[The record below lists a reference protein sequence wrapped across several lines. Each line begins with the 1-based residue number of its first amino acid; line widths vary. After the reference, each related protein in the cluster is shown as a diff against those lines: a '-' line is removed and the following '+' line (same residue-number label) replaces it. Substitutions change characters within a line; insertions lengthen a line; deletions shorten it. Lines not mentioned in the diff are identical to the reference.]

1 MKKIFLRMIMFL
13 LVMVSFIQCEEKKNN
28 RLFYVDDLGLYV
40 HINRIGENRY
50 RISVNKSA
58 DQEGEDYI
66 DVSYMISEMPS
77 ITLNFPLD
85 NSKSINVIDRLH
97 GEVRNWNSK
106 NFNIVYPDIDVQ
118 NRDERLA
125 YREWCDSVMFK
136 NPSIS
141 VEVCAYLVNLWVY
154 DNNKKSGRKISQYNN
169 VPL

>member
-1 MKKIFLRMIMFL
+1 MTKIFLRMIMCL
-13 LVMVSFIQCEEKKNN
+13 LVMVSFIQCEEKKIN

-40 HINRIGENRY
+40 HINSIGENRY

-97 GEVRNWNSK
+97 GEVRKYNSV
-106 NFNIVYPDIDVQ
+106 NYVFVYPEIDS
-118 NRDERLA
+118 NDL
-125 YREWCDSVMFK
+125 RELLGYQDWCDSVKFK
-136 NPSIS
+136 SSSIS
-141 VEVCAYLVNLWVY
+141 VEVGAYLVNLWVY
-154 DNNKKSGRKISQYNN
+154 DNNKKSGRKISPCNN
-169 VPL
+169 